1 MNSLQEQVLREER
14 ESFKID
20 SLQGA
25 TWAFRKL
32 RAINDKESEVKA
44 IAEGEMS
51 RIQMWLE
58 SELRITQNDREYFE
72 SILTAYYQEE
82 KQKDSKFKLSTPYGK
97 ISSTTRDKYYYDDE
111 NAIKDYCKANELDC
125 IRVKE
130 ELDKTEFKKLCKGGV
145 NQETGEVVP
154 GVRVL
159 KETNINVKVG

>member
-1 MNSLQEQVLREER
+1 MNSLQEQVLNEER

-58 SELRITQNDREYFE
+58 SELRIVFLLSAKADFT
-72 SILTAYYQEE
+72 ILKKT
-82 KQKDSKFKLSTPYGK
+82 F
-97 ISSTTRDKYYYDDE
+97 SSVT
-111 NAIKDYCKANELDC
+111 L
-125 IRVKE
+125 
-130 ELDKTEFKKLCKGGV
+130 
-145 NQETGEVVP
+145 
-154 GVRVL
+154 
-159 KETNINVKVG
+159 